1 MTISAKIICDSRSPT
16 GERITTMQVRYP
28 RFIHGELMTHRVFS
42 RNSSSSRAIPVKK
55 VIEDVLND
63 PAMPIHWGKNMPGM
77 QAKEEHDAP
86 IHLPAHGGY
95 TTESLTCD
103 AKEAW
108 LQARDRAV
116 AMAEAFDAA
125 GYHKQIVN
133 RILEPY
139 MHMNVCI
146 TSTQWSN
153 FYALRRHE
161 DAQPEIKI
169 LADAMYAAHEAS
181 TPDQLDYDQWHLP
194 YVRQDD
200 VIAAGEAVAS
210 KTYALTTNPFVTDPV
225 TDLLIRVSVARC
237 ARTSYKLHDG
247 AETTFEKDV
256 GLYDRLLNAVPL
268 HASPAEHQAFPDRWV
283 DATHKDSIYTFD
295 WEHGEL
301 HGNFSGFVQYRKTLP
316 GECQ

>member
-1 MTISAKIICDSRSPT
+1 MTILAKIICDSRSPL

-55 VIEDVLND
+55 VVEDVLLD
-63 PAMPIHWGKNMPGM
+63 PAMPIHWGKNIPGM
-77 QAKEEHDAP
+77 QAKEEHDAAIFLP
-86 IHLPAHGGY
+86 GDSACACSQGPYTHL
-95 TTESLTCD
+95 
-103 AKEAW
+103 EAW
-108 LQARDRAV
+108 LRARDKAV
-116 AMAEAFDAA
+116 EVARAFDGA

-133 RILEPY
+133 RILEPF

-146 TSTQWSN
+146 TSTNWSN

-161 DAQPEIKI
+161 DAQPEIKA
-169 LADAMYAAHEAS
+169 LADAMYAAHQES
-181 TPDQLDYDQWHLP
+181 VPNQLEYDQWHLP
-194 YVRQDD
+194 YVREDD
-200 VIAAGEAVAS
+200 IVAAREAVANQ
-210 KTYALTTNPFVTDPV
+210 TYALTINPYVADHV

-256 GLYDRLLNAVPL
+256 GLYDRLLDAVPL
-268 HASPAEHQAFPDRWV
+268 HASPAEHQAFPDRFVEGENAWV
-283 DATHKDSIYTFD
+283 L
-295 WEHGEL
+295 GEL

-316 GECQ
+316 GESQ